1 MRRSRR
7 QRGILG
13 DAAPF
18 ICVAIAVYYILGLV
32 SFAFYLL
39 AVPPESFFERREVG
53 EFENMTREISELDET
68 GRTLAYLSNNLM
80 AGVRTMVPVFG
91 FVNVVYNGW
100 FGGMACT
107 YVYRRAGTDV
117 LLLYIAGI
125 YVHGILELTG
135 FFILGGLSLYLL
147 RGDWR
152 RRLPRYLKLAVLG
165 LSLIA
170 AAAPVE
176 AYLTPAVVD
185 LLARSCWIPAA
196 IIPLVALFYIY
207 VFFIRLGGLSQ
218 IVDHVHKR
226 GER

>member
-1 MRRSRR
+1 MRRSGERK
-7 QRGILG
+7 GILR

-18 ICVAIAVYYILGLV
+18 VCVAIAVYYILGLV

-53 EFENMTREISELDET
+53 EFENMAREIAELDET
-68 GRTLAYLSNNLM
+68 GRTLAYLRNNLM

-91 FVNVVYNGW
+91 FANVVYNGW
-100 FGGMACT
+100 FGGMVCT
-107 YVYRRAGTDV
+107 YVYRKTGTDV

-147 RGDWR
+147 RGGWR
-152 RRLPRYLKLAVLG
+152 RLLPGYLKLAVLG

-170 AAAPVE
+170 GAAPVE
-176 AYLTPAVVD
+176 AYVSPAVVD
-185 LLARSCWIPAA
+185 FLAKSGWIPAA
-196 IIPLVALFYIY
+196 IIPLVALFYTY
-207 VFFIRLGGLSQ
+207 VFFIRLEGLKQ
-218 IVDHVHKR
+218 IVGYLRKR
-226 GER
+226 GR